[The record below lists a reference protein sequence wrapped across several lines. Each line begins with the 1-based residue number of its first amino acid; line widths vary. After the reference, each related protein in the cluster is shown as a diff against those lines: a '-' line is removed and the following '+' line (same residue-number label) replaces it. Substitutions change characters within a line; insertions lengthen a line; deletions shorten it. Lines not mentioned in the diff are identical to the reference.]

1 MNKIFTSNLVLVL
14 LLGGVLPVVA
24 QQQPLPATAAF
35 RQVKDIPAQ
44 PFSVPTVV
52 EVPLSIGTLE
62 RPLFLLV
69 NKATGRAEASYYNQ
83 GLFANKIAMS
93 SEANTPSGD
102 AAALVDGD
110 PKTSASFP
118 VFEDQASNA
127 AVITLVGSDAITSSE
142 LFLALDS
149 NVALPRYIEIR
160 TPGGV
165 TSDAQMG
172 NIVVAKTELQSA
184 RVLFP
189 KTSTNYW
196 QITLW
201 YSQPL
206 RITELRLNQE
216 GLEITQK
223 ASIRFLAQ
231 PGASYALYFDADRNV
246 QLPYAES
253 GDLTTDKGVV
263 RIAEAPTLPNPSYVI
278 ADSDGD
284 GVVDLNDNCIN
295 LSNFD
300 QADVNTNGLGDACD
314 DFDRDGVIN
323 SNDNCINAPNQNQV
337 DTDGDKKGDTCDD
350 DESRITEKYPWLP
363 WAGMGV
369 AALVLI
375 VMFGFTA
382 RSLRRTG
389 PDA

>member
-1 MNKIFTSNLVLVL
+1 
-14 LLGGVLPVVA
+14 
-24 QQQPLPATAAF
+24 
-35 RQVKDIPAQ
+35 
-44 PFSVPTVV
+44 
-52 EVPLSIGTLE
+52 
-62 RPLFLLV
+62 
-69 NKATGRAEASYYNQ
+69 
-83 GLFANKIAMS
+83 
-93 SEANTPSGD
+93 
-102 AAALVDGD
+102 
-110 PKTSASFP
+110 
-118 VFEDQASNA
+118 
-127 AVITLVGSDAITSSE
+127 
-142 LFLALDS
+142 
-149 NVALPRYIEIR
+149 
-160 TPGGV
+160 
-165 TSDAQMG
+165 
-172 NIVVAKTELQSA
+172 
-184 RVLFP
+184 
-189 KTSTNYW
+189 
-196 QITLW
+196 
-201 YSQPL
+201 
-206 RITELRLNQE
+206 
-216 GLEITQK
+216 
-223 ASIRFLAQ
+223 
-231 PGASYALYFDADRNV
+231 V